1 VILINVVIFLGTWLA
16 VILINVVIFLGTWL
30 AVILISVVIMVF
42 VLAVLLGLGTK
53 RQRVD

>member
-1 VILINVVIFLGTWLA
+1 MSVVILLHTRLTVILINVVIFLGTWLA
-16 VILINVVIFLGTWL
+16 VILINVVI
-30 AVILISVVIMVF
+30 MVF